1 MKFKL
6 RNTSRESGDVGRG
19 EEGWRWGAGAKQRW
33 PPIYLTV
40 NCWTYCWASLIDQPV
55 TQKTWVQSLG
65 REDPLEEEMATYPV
79 LLPEKSHRGAWQ
91 ATVHGLQS
99 WTQVRLFQERLNNSL
114 YGLLPENN
122 SSQKT
127 LFRIETHN

>member
-40 NCWTYCWASLIDQPV
+40 NCWTYCWASLIAQEVPACNAEDMGSIPG
-55 TQKTWVQSLG
+55 SG
-65 REDPLEEEMATYPV
+65 RSSGGV
-79 LLPEKSHRGAWQ
+79 NGNLPSILA
-91 ATVHGLQS
+91 
-99 WTQVRLFQERLNNSL
+99 
-114 YGLLPENN
+114 
-122 SSQKT
+122 
-127 LFRIETHN
+127 